1 MSKNILIICE
11 TGISASL
18 LVSKLLEA
26 IREKELSYDLDY
38 APVCRIE
45 EKLGYKEYD
54 VLMLTPQVARVK
66 EKVEKY
72 LEGRQGQVVF
82 IDQEDF
88 RYMNTEKIL
97 ASIEKEDLESGTSVN
112 FG

>member
-1 MSKNILIICE
+1 MNEEKFMSKNILIICE

-97 ASIEKEDLESGTSVN
+97 ASIEK
-112 FG
+112 

>member
-1 MSKNILIICE
+1 MIICE

-72 LEGRQGQVVF
+72 LEGCQGRLF
-82 IDQEDF
+82 YRSRRFSLYEHREDTRKYRKVSF
-88 RYMNTEKIL
+88 REWDI
-97 ASIEKEDLESGTSVN
+97 S
-112 FG
+112 

>member
-26 IREKELSYDLDY
+26 IREKELSYDL
-38 APVCRIE
+38 
-45 EKLGYKEYD
+45 EYD

-72 LEGRQGQVVF
+72 LEGCQGQVVF

-97 ASIEKEDLESGTSVN
+97 ASIEK
-112 FG
+112 

>member
-1 MSKNILIICE
+1 
-11 TGISASL
+11 
-18 LVSKLLEA
+18 
-26 IREKELSYDLDY
+26 

-45 EKLGYKEYD
+45 EKIGSKEYD

-66 EKVEKY
+66 ENVEKY
-72 LEGRQGQVVF
+72 LEGCQGQVVF

-97 ASIEKEDLESGTSVN
+97 ASSEK
-112 FG
+112 

>member
-26 IREKELSYDLDY
+26 IREKELSY

-72 LEGRQGQVVF
+72 LEGCQGQVVF

-97 ASIEKEDLESGTSVN
+97 ASIEK
-112 FG
+112 

>member
-45 EKLGYKEYD
+45 EKRGYKE
-54 VLMLTPQVARVK
+54 
-66 EKVEKY
+66 
-72 LEGRQGQVVF
+72 
-82 IDQEDF
+82 
-88 RYMNTEKIL
+88 
-97 ASIEKEDLESGTSVN
+97 
-112 FG
+112 

>member
-66 EKVEKY
+66 EKSGKIFRRLSGAGCFYRSRRFSLYEHREDTRKY
-72 LEGRQGQVVF
+72 RKVS
-82 IDQEDF
+82 F
-88 RYMNTEKIL
+88 REWDI
-97 ASIEKEDLESGTSVN
+97 S
-112 FG
+112 

>member
-18 LVSKLLEA
+18 LVSKLLET

-66 EKVEKY
+66 KSGKIFRR
-72 LEGRQGQVVF
+72 LSGRLF
-82 IDQEDF
+82 LSIK
-88 RYMNTEKIL
+88 KIFV
-97 ASIEKEDLESGTSVN
+97 I
-112 FG
+112 